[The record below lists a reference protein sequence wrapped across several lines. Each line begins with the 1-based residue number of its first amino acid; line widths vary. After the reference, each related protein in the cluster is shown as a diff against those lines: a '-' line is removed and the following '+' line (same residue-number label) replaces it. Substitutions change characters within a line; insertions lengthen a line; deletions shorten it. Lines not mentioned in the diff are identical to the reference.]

1 MMNKFLAILLIMFIL
16 VGFSG
21 EINAIENSEVL
32 GQWEG
37 NIDISGQL
45 LNIIVKITE
54 SNGELSG
61 TLDIPQQGA
70 FGIPIA
76 EIKINGEEIVMKV
89 PQLQGNVE
97 FNGKINEDKMEGDFH
112 QSGYNFPF
120 KLNRVSK
127 KVVSSK
133 EINYA
138 VGEYEIKE
146 LELTVPV
153 KGGNIFGTL
162 AKPENVN
169 EDIPLV
175 ILVAGSGPTDRNG
188 NNFLLNK
195 EINTLKEIAH
205 YLSSNGIMTY
215 RYDKRGVGES
225 TELTNEDDPTFLDYR
240 DDLITIIE
248 YLDNYPQVKK
258 DSVYVLGH
266 SEGSMLTIMAAE
278 KGADLDGLILVAG
291 SGHTHG
297 ETLKTQITAIAE
309 QYEKA
314 GMVDVKKEMITAL
327 DDLYKAVR
335 TDSNFDINEYN
346 IPDKMK
352 DTYLSIANQ
361 PKFVKDWLDVD
372 PVSLLKKVN
381 KPVCIIQGTNDGR
394 VGVNDAEM
402 LASAV
407 PEQKLELHILEGV
420 NHFLKEAETD
430 NPAYEEQMPANLL
443 KIIYNFVN

>member
-1 MMNKFLAILLIMFIL
+1 MNRFFSIFLIIFM
-16 VGFSG
+16 VVSFSG
-21 EINAIENSEVL
+21 LSVAVENSDMT

-37 NIDISGQL
+37 DIDLSGQL
-45 LNIIVKITE
+45 LNIVVKITE
-54 SNGELSG
+54 SDGDLSG

-70 FGIPIA
+70 FGIPIKKI
-76 EIKINGEEIVMKV
+76 EINEEKIIMTV
-89 PQLQGNVE
+89 PQLPGNAT
-97 FNGKINEDKMEGDFH
+97 FNGEIEKDKIDGEFQ

-120 KLNRVSK
+120 KLNKVSEK
-127 KVVSSK
+127 EAIINK
-133 EINYA
+133 EIKYN
-138 VGEYEIKE
+138 VGEYEIIESE
-146 LELTVPV
+146 LKIPV
-153 KGGNIFGTL
+153 QGGKISGTL
-162 AKPENVN
+162 AKPE
-169 EDIPLV
+169 DIAKDVPLV

-188 NNFLLNK
+188 NNPLLGRN
-195 EINTLKEIAH
+195 INTLKEIAH

-215 RYDKRGVGES
+215 RYDKRGIGES
-225 TELTNEDDPTFLDYR
+225 SELTKEENPSFLDYR

-258 DSVYVLGH
+258 DNVYVLGH

-278 KGADLDGLILVAG
+278 KGADLDGLILVSG

-314 GMVDVKKEMITAL
+314 GMEDVKKEMLTAL

-372 PVSLLKKVN
+372 PVALLKEVN

-394 VGVNDAEM
+394 VGVKDAEM

-407 PEQKLELHILEGV
+407 PNQKLELHILQGV
-420 NHFLKEAETD
+420 NHYLKEAETD
-430 NPAYEEQMPANLL
+430 NPAYEDQMPANLL
-443 KIIYNFVN
+443 KIIYDFVN